1 MKSKILSLCLSV
13 VMAIGIWLYVI
24 TVVSPESQDMFRDI
38 PVQLQSVA
46 LLEERG
52 LVITNISNADVSLQ
66 LSGKRTDLIQIN
78 SGNIRVY
85 ADVSKIY
92 EAGVHDIAYSVT
104 FPGSIPSGA
113 IEIQSRSPDT
123 IQVTVEKKISKK
135 LNIEI
140 AYTGAVPDGYLTDE
154 ANVQLSTKT
163 VNVSGPQSVLN
174 KIAGARVVIDLTG
187 HKETISSIYPFVFVD
202 SDGNVVQDD
211 SVTSDVSTV
220 HVNLKILQFKQVP
233 IVFDVLYNGG
243 ATKENTSVVPSVDSI
258 QIVGHK
264 NLLADI
270 DSIHLGTIDLSQYV
284 GGRVLKLDVSLPD
297 GVSGIEHVDVT
308 IVFINLETKSLM
320 VTNFVAV
327 NVPTGMTVTFQQKPL
342 PVTIRGTRQEL
353 DVINENNITVE
364 VDFSTTREGASTMPA
379 KIVIHTD
386 GQSNAGA
393 VYNYAVEANMQRV
406 Q

>member
-1 MKSKILSLCLSV
+1 MKSKLLSLCLSV
-13 VMAIGIWLYVI
+13 VMAVGIWLYVI
-24 TVVSPESQDMFRDI
+24 TIVSPESQDTFRDI

-66 LSGKRTDLIQIN
+66 LSGKRTDLLQLN

-113 IEIQSRSPDT
+113 IEIQSRSPDSV
-123 IQVTVEKKISKK
+123 QVTVEKKTSKK

-163 VNVSGPQSVLN
+163 VNISGPQSVLN

-187 HKETISSIYPFVFVD
+187 HTETISSIYPFVFVD
-202 SDGNVVQDD
+202 SDGNIVEDAP
-211 SVTSDVSTV
+211 VTSDVSTV

-233 IVFDVLYNGG
+233 VVFDVLYNGG
-243 ATKENTSVVPSVDSI
+243 ATKENTMVVPSVDSI

-270 DSIHLGTIDLSQYV
+270 DSVHLGTIDLSKYV
-284 GGRVLKLDVSLPD
+284 GDCVLKLDVNLPD
-297 GVSGIEHVDVT
+297 GVSGIEYVNMT
-308 IVFINLETKSLM
+308 ITFRGLETKSLM

-327 NVPTGMTVTFQQKPL
+327 NVPAGMTVEFQQKPL

-353 DVINENNITVE
+353 DTINENNITVE
-364 VDFSTTREGASTMPA
+364 VDFSTTREGASTTPA

-386 GQSNAGA
+386 GQFSAGA
-393 VYNYAVEANMQRV
+393 VYNYAVEANVQRV